1 MSTPRVVRRATWRE
15 LRELVTTANGRT
27 FRSTSTSPTC
37 IGLATAV
44 TLLRPWGTSRCCTSE
59 LLARLCHFRLLRNAT
74 LGPRALS
81 EQFHSILWGVRVWV
95 PLWTSFSGTR
105 GAFWWGRGQWRSV
118 LFAWVFGRAHELA
131 MDFHRHQ
138 QSQLFG
144 LYMAM
149 SLEQF
154 DSATA
159 LSKETSDENLYGVE
173 ADAVEAQ
180 VASVREDG
188 LTHFICLTFDII
200 VWMFSCTRQFSMC
213 PCVELGC
220 CTHDIERALSRTARA
235 PLCRL
240 TASGGFISARKR
252 IRWSFTCLVRVSVIA
267 TRPCSPRTRHHCNRR
282 TRGCKL
288 RVFVRTDGLTPCIC
302 SYLNI
307 LLWKCS
313 RLHAPTL
320 ICPYGMYQ
328 SGTRTSL
335 SSDMMTPHLFRK
347 NVHLQFQC
355 LGQLLGGRSIIGTV
369 TRFLKNGTTES

>member
-1 MSTPRVVRRATWRE
+1 MYSQSSQVDPFDRKVG
-15 LRELVTTANGRT
+15 TALPNSLHEHAQG
-27 FRSTSTSPTC
+27 
-37 IGLATAV
+37 GAK
-44 TLLRPWGTSRCCTSE
+44 GN
-59 LLARLCHFRLLRNAT
+59 LARVAGAGYYGKWTNLQEHVDQPNVYWARNCSDTPWTVGDVPLLHIGAAGKAVPLQVASERDIGAASSFAAIPQHT
-74 LGPRALS
+74 LGCAS
-81 EQFHSILWGVRVWV
+81 VGAIVDV
-95 PLWTSFSGTR
+95 FSGTR

-149 SLEQF
+149 SLDQF

-188 LTHFICLTFDII
+188 LTHFICLTFDMI
-200 VWMFSCTRQFSMC
+200 VWMFSCTRQFAMC

-235 PLCRL
+235 PLSLDGKWRIYFGKKANPMVL
-240 TASGGFISARKR
+240 HLSG
-252 IRWSFTCLVRVSVIA
+252 TCVSH
-267 TRPCSPRTRHHCNRR
+267 R
-282 TRGCKL
+282 
-288 RVFVRTDGLTPCIC
+288 DTPVPTEDTT
-302 SYLNI
+302 SLQPSH
-307 LLWKCS
+307 S
-313 RLHAPTL
+313 RLQVASLREDGRAHTMHLFVFEHIAFEVFSVARPNAHL
-320 ICPYGMYQ
+320 CPYGMYQ

-335 SSDMMTPHLFRK
+335 SSDMMTPHLF
-347 NVHLQFQC
+347 
-355 LGQLLGGRSIIGTV
+355 
-369 TRFLKNGTTES
+369 